1 MADRLDPE
9 ARSRLMARVRGKNT
23 APEIAV
29 RRAAHAAGFRFRL
42 HRRDLPGTPDLVF
55 PKFRAAIFVHGYFW
69 HWHGCSKGRE
79 PKSRQE
85 YWLPKIAANRVRD
98 SVKQMQLEAAGWRT
112 MTIWQCEIG
121 PADALGARIASF
133 LMGETSDR

>member
-1 MADRLDPE
+1 MAG
-9 ARSRLMARVRGKNT
+9 VRGKNS

-29 RRAAHAAGFRFRL
+29 RRAAHAAGFRFRV

-69 HWHGCSKGRE
+69 HWRGCSKGRE
-79 PKSRQE
+79 SKSRQE

-133 LMGETSDR
+133 FMGETSDR